1 MADSKLEEN
10 PDNLDI
16 AINDLL
22 LLCNEIQDLHCAKS
36 KQQPHW
42 SVCVNKLNS
51 CYITVKNEVKN
62 SEGFREMFT
71 DFHKRYGD
79 KYDKSIL
86 TQATDEEDYVTVN
99 DDFFRDKELY
109 PAPGKN
115 KPHSKG
121 VSSTRRGSSWGKKVV
136 LKGPVIYY
144 TYEDEK
150 AVGVCIPIG
159 EIYRVTIA
167 MFDEMEKNGDDDAD
181 IRSLSARLLLTF
193 FKLIDV
199 SCEEKCNPSIKEN
212 IFLLE
217 EAVSEVTI
225 GETKS
230 SSGGPFGMLKDVFKK
245 ILPSLTKGGKD
256 SILPKEAQ
264 AALNSVM
271 EGDTLDE
278 VGSMFSEISG
288 NIEKGA
294 AEAGK
299 EGGGKSIGKMMGT
312 ISETLQS
319 ESVVSK
325 IENITNKLSQFAN
338 GGILAPP
345 TAILKPTESTVDN
358 DAGDQE

>member
-1 MADSKLEEN
+1 MTDSKLEEN
-10 PDNLDI
+10 PDHLDI

-22 LLCNEIQDLHCAKS
+22 VLCNEIQDLNCAKS

-51 CYITVKNEVKN
+51 VYITVKN
-62 SEGFREMFT
+62 SEGFREMFA

-79 KYDKSIL
+79 RYDKSIL
-86 TQATDEEDYVTVN
+86 TQPTDEEDYVTVN
-99 DDFFRDKELY
+99 DDFFRDKEVY

-115 KPHSKG
+115 KSISTDKKG
-121 VSSTRRGSSWGKKVV
+121 SSARRGSSWGKKVV
-136 LKGPVIYY
+136 LKGPVIYF

-150 AVGVCIPIG
+150 ASGVCIPIG

-167 MFDEMEKNGDDDAD
+167 MFDEMEKEGGDDAD
-181 IRSLSARLLLTF
+181 IRSLSARLLLAF
-193 FKLIDV
+193 FKLINV
-199 SCEEKCNPSIKEN
+199 ACEEKCNTSIKEN
-212 IFLLE
+212 ILLLE
-217 EAVSEVTI
+217 EAVSEVTT
-225 GETKS
+225 GDTKSS

-245 ILPSLTKGGKD
+245 ILPTLTKGGKD

-264 AALNSVM
+264 AAINSVM

-294 AEAGK
+294 AAAGK

-312 ISETLQS
+312 LSETLQS

-325 IENITNKLSQFAN
+325 IENITNKLSQFTN

-345 TAILKPTESTVDN
+345 TAIPKPTESTADN